1 MINGNQRRIR
11 MNKQEIEKAISL
23 LKSDIG
29 VLDNYLKK
37 HPLVISH
44 YLEKDRCIEN
54 QLIKD
59 MEFTISALEH
69 QLTNGWIPVS
79 ERLPE
84 EGRYLVTTVYGE
96 VKESEFDLEKWWQID
111 NSTISLAWEEEPIK
125 VVAWQPL
132 PEPYK
137 ELATDNNVVTK
148 SGKDNNAKDADLS
161 PEEAQELKAER
172 DYWEMEA
179 KKWCAKL

>member
-1 MINGNQRRIR
+1 
-11 MNKQEIEKAISL
+11 MNKQEIENALRAVEMLQNGMPIR
-23 LKSDIG
+23 D
-29 VLDNYLKK
+29 LDKPTFNTIKGALTQ
-37 HPLVISH
+37 
-44 YLEKDRCIEN
+44 
-54 QLIKD
+54 QLN
-59 MEFTISALEH
+59 
-69 QLTNGWIPVS
+69 NGWIPVS

-137 ELATDNNVVTK
+137 ED
-148 SGKDNNAKDADLS
+148 KDA
-161 PEEAQELKAER
+161 EGN
-172 DYWEMEA
+172 
-179 KKWCAKL
+179 